1 MNANVD
7 GRGEGGFQLGTL
19 MASNQTGIDES
30 VGSAGYSYLF
40 GRFHLKVG
48 ENSRMTLFSDGHT
61 VALSAVEST
70 ILRELIEK
78 RGQFVKTD
86 DLLKCVSPS
95 STASENIIHG
105 AVRGL
110 RRTLNDADLIKTERS
125 KGYCFTG
132 AVERRPDEIVSEPV
146 LPMIEPVEPL
156 AFADIQPGDTVTPA
170 AQPGENRPV
179 TRGAGRNPFVVVA
192 LLVSAPVVLLPF
204 GLVFFGGN
212 WESLPRQL
220 GFIQALMILVAI
232 GYDFYFADK
241 RESKDADTETR
252 RALVAVQQLRR
263 SWRLLLASWCC
274 LYITLPFSEWFGPS
288 SSGQPPSWQWQALQV
303 VATFLNNSSALML
316 VLCYLVLN
324 RPTVTRVADR
334 DVEDVPLKSGLL
346 LVGGIGV
353 LEAILVALSGRFGFP
368 DYARDAL
375 FGADLLSG
383 VMGGIA
389 MALCISR
396 LDSRLLGTS
405 GLLPIVPIV
414 LYLYVV
420 IQPFYPLINRTF
432 PNSQALPQHFDIWI
446 MQLAF
451 MLKSVMYVY
460 VTELFRTER
469 LLFYM
474 IHARRVYEGVEIEW
488 NAFKSTGSS

>member
-1 MNANVD
+1 VNLFRNSWNANVD
-7 GRGEGGFQLGTL
+7 GFDERTFHLGAL
-19 MASNQTGIDES
+19 MASNHTEMDES
-30 VGSAGYSYLF
+30 VSPAGYSYLF

-48 ENSRMTLFSDGHT
+48 ENSRTTLFSDGHA
-61 VALSAVEST
+61 VSLSAVEST

-78 RGQFVKTD
+78 RGHFVTTD

-132 AVERRPDEIVSEPV
+132 AVERKADDVPDEILTEPV
-146 LPMIEPVEPL
+146 PLTIESVEPPST
-156 AFADIQPGDTVTPA
+156 DIHPGDSVSP
-170 AQPGENRPV
+170 
-179 TRGAGRNPFVVVA
+179 GAGRNPFVVVA

-232 GYDFYFADK
+232 GYDFYFSDK
-241 RESKDADTETR
+241 RGSKGADTETQ

-274 LYITLPFSEWFGPS
+274 LYITLPFSEWFAPS
-288 SSGQPPSWQWQALQV
+288 SSGQPSSWQWQALQV
-303 VATFLNNSSALML
+303 IATFLNNSSALML

-324 RPTVTRVADR
+324 RPTVTRVAGR

-346 LVGGIGV
+346 LVGGIAV
-353 LEAILVALSGRFGFP
+353 IEAALVALSGRFGLP

-383 VMGGIA
+383 VVGGIA

-396 LDSRLLGTS
+396 FDSRLLGTS
-405 GLLPIVPIV
+405 GLLPIVPVV

-460 VTELFRTER
+460 VTELFRTKR

-474 IHARRVYEGVEIEW
+474 IHARRVYEGVETEW
-488 NAFKSTGSS
+488 SAFKSTGRS

>member
-1 MNANVD
+1 
-7 GRGEGGFQLGTL
+7 
-19 MASNQTGIDES
+19 MALNQTEMDQSGRP
-30 VGSAGYSYLF
+30 AGYSYLF

-48 ENSRMTLFSDGHT
+48 ENRRMTLFSDGHV
-61 VALSAVEST
+61 VALSTVEST
-70 ILRELIEK
+70 ILRELLEK
-78 RGQFVKTD
+78 RGRFVKTD

-95 STASENIIHG
+95 ATASENIIHG

-132 AVERRPDEIVSEPV
+132 AVERKQDEFPDEILTEPV
-146 LPMIEPVEPL
+146 TKAIEPVAPL
-156 AFADIQPGDTVTPA
+156 EITQVA
-170 AQPGENRPV
+170 
-179 TRGAGRNPFVVVA
+179 TRNLFMVVA

-204 GLVFFGGN
+204 GLVFFGGD
-212 WESLPRQL
+212 WQSLPKQL

-232 GYDFYFADK
+232 GYDFYFSDN
-241 RESKDADTETR
+241 RDSRNGDTETR
-252 RALVAVQQLRR
+252 RALLAVQQLRR
-263 SWRLLLASWCC
+263 SWRLLLTSWCC
-274 LYITLPFSEWFGPS
+274 LYITLPFSEWFAPS

-303 VATFLNNSSALML
+303 IDTFLNNSGALML

-334 DVEDVPLKSGLL
+334 DIEDVPLKPGLL
-346 LVGGIGV
+346 LVGGMGL
-353 LEAILVALSGRFGFP
+353 LEAILVALSGHFGIR
-368 DYARDAL
+368 DYARDVL

-383 VMGGIA
+383 VIGGIA

-396 LDSRLLGTS
+396 LDSRLLGNS

-432 PNSQALPQHFDIWI
+432 PNSQALPQHLDVWI

-451 MLKSVMYVY
+451 MLKSIMYIH

-474 IHARRVYEGVEIEW
+474 IHARRVYEGVETEW
-488 NAFKSTGSS
+488 SAFKSAGSGSFRSNC

>member
-1 MNANVD
+1 MS
-7 GRGEGGFQLGTL
+7 
-19 MASNQTGIDES
+19 SNRIEIDETVS
-30 VGSAGYSYLF
+30 PAGYSYLF
-40 GRFHLKVG
+40 GRFHLKVS
-48 ENSRMTLFSDGHT
+48 ENSRMTLFSDGHAI
-61 VALSAVEST
+61 ALSVVEST
-70 ILRELIEK
+70 ILRELLEK
-78 RGQFVKTD
+78 RGQFVKTE

-110 RRTLNDADLIKTERS
+110 RRTLNDAELIKTERS

-132 AVERRPDEIVSEPV
+132 AVQRRSDDGSDEVLSEP
-146 LPMIEPVEPL
+146 I
-156 AFADIQPGDTVTPA
+156 
-170 AQPGENRPV
+170 PGEPAEPTASQDINPDLSISPV
-179 TRGAGRNPFVVVA
+179 ASAMSGNNQLSTREVTLNPARNPFVVVA

-212 WESLPRQL
+212 WESLPKQL

-232 GYDFYFADK
+232 GYDFYFSDK
-241 RESKDADTETR
+241 RESSDADTETQ
-252 RALVAVQQLRR
+252 RAVFAVQQLRR
-263 SWRLLLASWCC
+263 SWRLLLASWCA
-274 LYITLPFSEWFGPS
+274 LYITLPFSEWFAP

-303 VATFLNNSSALML
+303 SATVLNNCSALML

-324 RPTVTRVADR
+324 RPTINRVADR

-346 LVGGIGV
+346 LVAGVGI
-353 LEAILVALSGRFGFP
+353 LEATLVALSGRFGFP
-368 DYARDAL
+368 DYARDVL

-383 VMGGIA
+383 VVGGIA

-396 LDSRLLGTS
+396 FDSRLLGTS

-451 MLKSVMYVY
+451 MLKSIMYIY
-460 VTELFRTER
+460 VTELFTTKR

-474 IHARRVYEGVEIEW
+474 IYAKRVYESVETEW
-488 NAFKSTGSS
+488 IAFKSAG

>member
-7 GRGEGGFQLGTL
+7 GLGERTFQLGTL
-19 MASNQTGIDES
+19 MASNQTEIDKS
-30 VGSAGYSYLF
+30 GSTAGYSYLF

-48 ENSRMTLFSDGHT
+48 ENSRMTLLSDGHA

-78 RGQFVKTD
+78 RGQFVKTE

-95 STASENIIHG
+95 ATASENIIHG

-132 AVERRPDEIVSEPV
+132 AVERKPDEILSEPV
-146 LPMIEPVEPL
+146 LPAIEPVEPL
-156 AFADIQPGDTVTPA
+156 ASADIHPGDSVSPPA
-170 AQPGENRPV
+170 LAGSGDNRPV
-179 TRGAGRNPFVVVA
+179 TRGVTLDAGRNPFVVVA

-212 WESLPRQL
+212 WESLPKQL

-232 GYDFYFADK
+232 GYDFYFSDN
-241 RESKDADTETR
+241 RESRDANTETR

-274 LYITLPFSEWFGPS
+274 LYITLPFSEWFAPS
-288 SSGQPPSWQWQALQV
+288 SSGQLPSWQWQALQV
-303 VATFLNNSSALML
+303 IATFLNNSSALML

-334 DVEDVPLKSGLL
+334 DVEAVPLKSGLL
-346 LVGGIGV
+346 LVGGFGV
-353 LEAILVALSGRFGFP
+353 LEAILVALSGRFGLP

-383 VMGGIA
+383 VVGGIA

-446 MQLAF
+446 MHGVHAEKHNVCLRN
-451 MLKSVMYVY
+451 
-460 VTELFRTER
+460 RTVQDR
-469 LLFYM
+469 TTSLL
-474 IHARRVYEGVEIEW
+474 HDPREACLRRRRD
-488 NAFKSTGSS
+488 

>member
-1 MNANVD
+1 M
-7 GRGEGGFQLGTL
+7 T
-19 MASNQTGIDES
+19 SNQTEIDENGS
-30 VGSAGYSYLF
+30 SAGYSYLF

-48 ENSRMTLFSDGHT
+48 ENSRMALFSDGHT

-95 STASENIIHG
+95 ATASENIIHG

-132 AVERRPDEIVSEPV
+132 AVERKPDEILSAPV
-146 LPMIEPVEPL
+146 PALIEAVEPM
-156 AFADIQPGDTVTPA
+156 ASADSYPGDSMSTAGLAVSGDN
-170 AQPGENRPV
+170 QL
-179 TRGAGRNPFVVVA
+179 TRGRNPFVVVA

-212 WESLPRQL
+212 WESLPKQL

-232 GYDFYFADK
+232 GYDFYFSDK
-241 RESKDADTETR
+241 RESKVADTETR
-252 RALVAVQQLRR
+252 RASVAVQQLRR
-263 SWRLLLASWCC
+263 CWRLLLASWCC
-274 LYITLPFSEWFGPS
+274 LYITLPFSEWFAPS
-288 SSGQPPSWQWQALQV
+288 SSAQAPSWQWQALQV
-303 VATFLNNSSALML
+303 SATFLNNCSALML

-353 LEAILVALSGRFGFP
+353 LEAILVALSGRFGLP

-383 VMGGIA
+383 VVGGIA

-451 MLKSVMYVY
+451 MLKTVMYVY

-474 IHARRVYEGVEIEW
+474 IHARRVYEGVETEW
-488 NAFKSTGSS
+488 TAFKSGRI